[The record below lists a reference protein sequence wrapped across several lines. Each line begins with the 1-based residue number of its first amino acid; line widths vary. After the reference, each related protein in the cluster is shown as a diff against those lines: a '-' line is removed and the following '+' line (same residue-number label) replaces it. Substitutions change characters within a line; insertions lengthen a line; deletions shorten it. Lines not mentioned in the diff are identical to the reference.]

1 MKSTS
6 LAASILMAGVL
17 AVGSPAAMASDKL
30 AGALIG
36 GGVGAIAGHAIGGND
51 GAAVGGLL
59 GAMVGVAVADSK
71 DDRDRKHVH
80 RPHAYPIQV
89 AHPGH
94 YRYAPPPVRH
104 PHAAPPAWGWKQQV
118 QHRHEWKD
126 RDGRHGGDWRR
137 DDRDDHRWGRDDRH
151 DHRWSW
157 NDRDDRRWERERD
170 RDRDGWDRQGRDRD
184 GRDGDRGDRGQRGG
198 DPRDYRRG

>member
-1 MKSTS
+1 MKSAN
-6 LAASILMAGVL
+6 LAASILMAGAL
-17 AVGSPAAMASDKL
+17 AAGSPAAMASDKL

-51 GAAVGGLL
+51 GAAVGGFL

-80 RPHAYPIQV
+80 RPSAYPIQV
-89 AHPGH
+89 AHPGP

-118 QHRHEWKD
+118 QHRHQWKD
-126 RDGRHGGDWRR
+126 RDDRYDRR
-137 DDRDDHRWGRDDRH
+137 WDRDYRQGQRG
-151 DHRWSW
+151 SW
-157 NDRDDRRWERERD
+157 NDRDDRRWERDRD

-184 GRDGDRGDRGQRGG
+184 GRDGRSYEGRGDGGRDGDRGQRGG
-198 DPRDYRRG
+198 DSRDYRRG